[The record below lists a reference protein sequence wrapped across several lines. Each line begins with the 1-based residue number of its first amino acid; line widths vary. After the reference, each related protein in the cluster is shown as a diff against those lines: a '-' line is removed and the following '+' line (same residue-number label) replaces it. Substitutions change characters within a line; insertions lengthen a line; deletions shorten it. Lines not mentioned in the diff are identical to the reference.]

1 MGEGSI
7 FQLKLVSKSYLNYID
22 NQLLLIH
29 WPLPKINQR
38 CSISI
43 QKIYLQDYNLMTNQV
58 IA

>member
-22 NQLLLIH
+22 NQLSLIH
-29 WPLPKINQR
+29 LPLPKINQR